1 MRVTT
6 CSAVPVPY
14 SKGIPG
20 QQTMSH
26 CHEISSR
33 QLTWQCYRTRS
44 ISPGGVALIQSTSG
58 AQILLG
64 LHKQKLF
71 TSVLILAKRCMAR
84 GTLFLGGNLQTTLA
98 RGCGGAIH
106 LWLGCPGQDRWVR
119 AARQPTAVTQLL
131 CVRWA
136 RGDSQRWRVT
146 SHLWRA
152 VIRPLKSMSGPR
164 VRQDKSMPALP
175 RPDGICQAAAARRC
189 NCCFSR

>member
-1 MRVTT
+1 MPQSSTRAAYLVMPAHAADWCRGRRV
-6 CSAVPVPY
+6 CAKCLRSAGGASPARTEIIPARLKRT
-14 SKGIPG
+14 KGRI
-20 QQTMSH
+20 
-26 CHEISSR
+26 R
-33 QLTWQCYRTRS
+33 
-44 ISPGGVALIQSTSG
+44 
-58 AQILLG
+58 
-64 LHKQKLF
+64 
-71 TSVLILAKRCMAR
+71 R

-106 LWLGCPGQDRWVR
+106 LWLGYPGQDRWVR

-152 VIRPLKSMSGPR
+152 VIRPLTSMSGPR